1 MPPVCC
7 HRSVI
12 DEVRSDLW
20 HRLLV
25 PGQVISTLRQS
36 CQQCCL
42 LPAREVE
49 QEHRSEIDVV
59 CPAAVRRGGHDRSAM
74 GAVDFS
80 SSPHAILIC
89 HGFVRAGLHLAPLK
103 RYHAWRHAVDHHRDA
118 LANRDPPP
126 SRDGNVLDR
135 CRPRDA
141 ADHRAPSPDL
151 YGGVAI
157 DAATWSAIGAATC
170 RASRADDTACFD
182 GQSLY
187 LD

>member
-7 HRSVI
+7 HRSVS
-12 DEVRSDLW
+12 DEVRSNLW

-25 PGQVISTLRQS
+25 LGQVISTLRQS

-42 LPAREVE
+42 LPAREEE

-74 GAVDFS
+74 EAVDFS
-80 SSPHAILIC
+80 SAPHATLTC
-89 HGFVRAGLHLAPLK
+89 HGIVLAPLK
-103 RYHAWRHAVDHHRDA
+103 RYHAWRHAVDRHRDA
-118 LANRDPPP
+118 LANRDLPP
-126 SRDGNVLDR
+126 SRDGNVLDH
-135 CRPRDA
+135 CRRRRRDGV

-151 YGGVAI
+151 YGGGAI
-157 DAATWSAIGAATC
+157 GGATWSAIATC

>member
-1 MPPVCC
+1 MPPVC

-12 DEVRSDLW
+12 DEVQSNLC

-25 PGQVISTLRQS
+25 LGQVISTLRQS

-74 GAVDFS
+74 EAVDFS
-80 SSPHAILIC
+80 SAPHATLTC
-89 HGFVRAGLHLAPLK
+89 HGIVLAPLK
-103 RYHAWRHAVDHHRDA
+103 RYHAWRHAVDRHRDA

-126 SRDGNVLDR
+126 SRDENVLDY

-141 ADHRAPSPDL
+141 ADHRNPSPDL
-151 YGGVAI
+151 YGGAAI
-157 DAATWSAIGAATC
+157 DVATWSAIATC